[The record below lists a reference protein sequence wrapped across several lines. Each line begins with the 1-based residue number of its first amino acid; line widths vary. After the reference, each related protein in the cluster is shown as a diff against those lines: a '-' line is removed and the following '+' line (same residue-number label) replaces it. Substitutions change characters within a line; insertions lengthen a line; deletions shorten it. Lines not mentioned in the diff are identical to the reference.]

1 MANALKA
8 FLPTTENIDIL
19 VGYFYFSGFKEVYQ
33 ELSDKKIR
41 ILVGMDMDEK
51 LIPVLSRKQPQ
62 NLYEMRSSDKEASLI
77 DEEDKY
83 FKVLSGIF
91 NDTNWFEDTESLNA
105 FKVFVSKIEDGSMEI
120 KKSIQPRHDKLFI
133 FHYKTENT
141 KN

>member
-1 MANALKA
+1 MANALNE

-105 FKVFVSKIEDGSMEI
+105 FKI
-120 KKSIQPRHDKLFI
+120 
-133 FHYKTENT
+133 
-141 KN
+141 

>member
-1 MANALKA
+1 
-8 FLPTTENIDIL
+8 
-19 VGYFYFSGFKEVYQ
+19 
-33 ELSDKKIR
+33 
-41 ILVGMDMDEK
+41 MDEK

-62 NLYEMRSSDKEASLI
+62 NLYEMRPSDKEASLI

-105 FKVFVSKIEDGSMEI
+105 FKVFVSKIEDGTMEI